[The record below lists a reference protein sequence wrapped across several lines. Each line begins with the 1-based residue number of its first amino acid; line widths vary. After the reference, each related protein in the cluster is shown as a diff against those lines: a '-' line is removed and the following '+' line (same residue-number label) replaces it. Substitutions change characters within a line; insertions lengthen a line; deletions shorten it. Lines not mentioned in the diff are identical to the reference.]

1 MIFKKIKNWL
11 HETSAVA
18 AIESMLIFP
27 VIMTMFFG
35 IVDIGT
41 GIIINTK
48 VISASQISSDLLA
61 RNSAV
66 TDSDINEAR
75 LAAEAAMIPYFESEN
90 FGLDIVGIRFDGEEA
105 VATEQWRDTFNMSP
119 NLNAVPN
126 SEGLGSE
133 DEGLIVVTVEY
144 HYSPRFSNFLTG
156 EIEMREV
163 AYVKGRNTPYVE
175 RQ

>member
-1 MIFKKIKNWL
+1 MIFKKLRKWL
-11 HETSAVA
+11 RETSAVA
-18 AIESMLIFP
+18 AIESMFIFP
-27 VIMTMFFG
+27 VLMTMLFG
-35 IVDIGT
+35 IVDVGT

-61 RNSAV
+61 RDSAV
-66 TDSDINEAR
+66 TDNDINEAR
-75 LAAEAAMIPYFESEN
+75 LAAEAAMIPYFKSED

-105 VATEQWRDTFNMSP
+105 TATEEWRDTFNMSP

-126 SEGLGSE
+126 SEGLGIE

-144 HYSPRFSNFLTG
+144 RYSPRFADFLTG
-156 EIEMREV
+156 DIEMREV